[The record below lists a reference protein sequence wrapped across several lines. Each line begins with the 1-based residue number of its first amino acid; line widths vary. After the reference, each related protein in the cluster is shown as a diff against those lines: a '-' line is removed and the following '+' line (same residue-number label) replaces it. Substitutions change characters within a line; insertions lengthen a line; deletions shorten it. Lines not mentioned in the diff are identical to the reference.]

1 MTELPEVTFSTFI
14 LSLASSASVYLG
26 EIPNPE
32 TGKRE
37 YVPELA
43 KHTIDLLSMLEDKF
57 ANGLTA
63 DESAMFRDVLY
74 KLRMSYITGK
84 KG

>member
-37 YVPELA
+37 YAPELA

-57 ANGLTA
+57 ANGLTGEETA
-63 DESAMFRDVLY
+63 LFKDVLY
-74 KLRMSYITGK
+74 KLRMSYITGNK
-84 KG
+84 K